1 MGTIKVFP
9 VSAISIS
16 LFIKQLL
23 SAKRDGLGAASM
35 NKTHSS
41 VTEFTIFGGR
51 EKLTVIISEMSDR
64 KER

>member
-1 MGTIKVFP
+1 MLSVMGT
-9 VSAISIS
+9 
-16 LFIKQLL
+16 
-23 SAKRDGLGAASM
+23 GAASM